1 MKPQIYVNLLWG
13 YEKYELK
20 GTTERN
26 NAQPFMGCPTCVS
39 KRCMHVSRCAR
50 ISTVILVMVVMM
62 LVMMQM
68 LVVVVGAAMMIAMLT
83 VVIALVKLMI
93 DT

>member
-26 NAQPFMGCPTCVS
+26 NAQPCMGCPTCAS
-39 KRCMHVSRCAR
+39 KRCMHVSRCAK
-50 ISTVILVMVVMM
+50 ISTVFLVMVVMM
-62 LVMMQM
+62 MVMMQM
-68 LVVVVGAAMMIAMLT
+68 LVVVVGATMMIAMMT
-83 VVIALVKLMI
+83 VVIALARLMV
-93 DT
+93 DA

>member
-26 NAQPFMGCPTCVS
+26 NAQPFMGCPTCVP

-62 LVMMQM
+62 MVMLQM
-68 LVVVVGAAMMIAMLT
+68 LVVVVGGGDDDSHDDSGHCLGEIT
-83 VVIALVKLMI
+83 G
-93 DT
+93 